1 MVIEATPISERPRER
16 CLQKGPASLSLRECL
31 ALILGSGPPGIGC
44 LGIAENILNKP
55 GKGLPAAEEE
65 RAFFS
70 ALEISGTGHLT
81 EINGLGPAGQSKILA
96 AFELG
101 RRYADYRSDIP
112 ATENTSSTFS
122 KDLTLQALKKVS
134 NAKRSAP
141 QEWFGFVPFH
151 RNGKLGELCVVEK
164 GARTHVNLDPAEL
177 FARILALRPRGIFI
191 FHNHPSGI
199 LTPSVEDLSLTES
212 IREISEKFGIL
223 LLGHWI
229 VTSTQEKWLN

>member
-1 MVIEATPISERPRER
+1 MVIESTPISERPRER
-16 CLQKGPASLSLRECL
+16 CLQNGPASLSLRECL
-31 ALILGSGPPGIGC
+31 ALILGSGPPGVGC

-55 GKGLPAAEEE
+55 GKGLPSSEEE
-65 RAFFS
+65 RAFFN

-101 RRYADYRSDIP
+101 RRYALYRSDLP
-112 ATENTSSTFS
+112 LQTRPPSRQ
-122 KDLTLQALKKVS
+122 DLTLQALAKIS
-134 NAKRSAP
+134 NAKRAAP
-141 QEWFGFVPFH
+141 QEWFGFVPMH

-177 FARILALRPRGIFI
+177 FARILALRPRGVFL
-191 FHNHPSGI
+191 FHNHPSGV
-199 LTPSVEDLSLTES
+199 LTPSQEDLDLTEH

-229 VTSTQEKWLN
+229 VTPSREQWLN